1 MRHTDTKQEKCTKD
15 LSMFFLAK
23 KKKMRAHKFCGQSTQ
38 SNDRAHP
45 PPNDVGTQI
54 NKLFVSSK
62 RRRTK
67 RLVKL
72 EGNVGSKL

>member
-1 MRHTDTKQEKCTKD
+1 
-15 LSMFFLAK
+15 MFFLAK
-23 KKKMRAHKFCGQSTQ
+23 KKKMRAHKFCGQ

-62 RRRTK
+62 NQ
-67 RLVKL
+67 
-72 EGNVGSKL
+72 EIS

>member
-15 LSMFFLAK
+15 LSMFFQAKK
-23 KKKMRAHKFCGQSTQ
+23 KKKMRAHKFCGQ

-72 EGNVGSKL
+72 EGNIGSKL

>member
-1 MRHTDTKQEKCTKD
+1 
-15 LSMFFLAK
+15 
-23 KKKMRAHKFCGQSTQ
+23 MRAHKFCGQ